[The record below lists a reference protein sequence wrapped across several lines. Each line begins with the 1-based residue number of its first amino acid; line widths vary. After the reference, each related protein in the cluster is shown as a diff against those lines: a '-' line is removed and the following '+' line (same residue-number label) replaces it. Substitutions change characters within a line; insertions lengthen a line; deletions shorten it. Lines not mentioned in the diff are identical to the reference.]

1 MNPSKLVGLLVLAIC
16 VIGASGIENRSR
28 PDRNPPVSQFLENGI
43 EWLAAAQFQNGGWGA
58 GSHQHQEIRDPK
70 AVQIDPATTAF
81 AAMALMRAGSTLKQ
95 GPHAS
100 NVSKALDYL
109 LHVVEES
116 PEEGANITSL
126 TSTQPQVKMGQ
137 NIDVATCAQFFSR
150 VLPHTKKDK
159 ALCKRVEVALD
170 KCLRKV
176 ARGQSADGSIAGA
189 GWAGVLQSAM
199 AHSALEAGQAAGR
212 DIDDRALERSR
223 EYQKGNLDAKT
234 GTVRTEGAAGVEL
247 YSITSNQ
254 RATAAEASEAKK
266 KVNEAKRK
274 GDLPAEAP
282 VSKSSLQKIGL
293 GNKEA
298 DRLANAYEQNQA
310 GKRMLDDERVLSG
323 FGNNGGEEYLSYM
336 MTAESMV
343 ITSDNNWK
351 SWQQKMGRRFE
362 KIQDGNGSWSGHH
375 CITSPVFCTA
385 AVIMTLTADHDA
397 EVLMSE
403 QERNDK

>member
-116 PEEGANITSL
+116 PEEGANIISL

-137 NIDVATCAQFFSR
+137 NIDVAMCAQFFSR

-159 ALCKRVEVALD
+159 ALRKRVEVALD

-176 ARGQSADGSIAGA
+176 ARHQSADGSIAGA

-310 GKRMLDDERVLSG
+310 GKRMLDD
-323 FGNNGGEEYLSYM
+323 
-336 MTAESMV
+336 
-343 ITSDNNWK
+343 D
-351 SWQQKMGRRFE
+351 
-362 KIQDGNGSWSGHH
+362 
-375 CITSPVFCTA
+375 
-385 AVIMTLTADHDA
+385 TLAT
-397 EVLMSE
+397 
-403 QERNDK
+403 